1 MLTLPVRRT
10 ARWLGLG
17 RALLKVHSLRAQT
30 LRGAVTMA
38 RARAQML
45 PRILNARPIQAG
57 DGPVEVHMLLHHQ
70 RILEG
75 IWALYSFAHF
85 SQAGCQ
91 IFVHS
96 DGSLT
101 EADTRQL
108 QQVLPGAHVIERPEA
123 DQRVEGRLRE
133 LGLSRSLQFRDSLVF
148 ALKLFDPFFFGDHSS
163 FVLLDSDVL
172 FFRRPT
178 EVIAEL
184 IDPDSLEPL
193 SLYSPDNG
201 FRYCLSAETLQEVLG
216 QQCIVNFNPGVLRAR
231 RAVLD
236 LAFVEDCLQRA
247 EFWGSGTRPHYY
259 AELTLWA
266 MQLTNAGAH
275 QLPPTYAITPPLDGL
290 PPVSGHYCG
299 GGYPATWFY
308 SRGLPRLAG
317 ELGLEQTR
325 QH

>member
-1 MLTLPVRRT
+1 MLTVPVRRT
-10 ARWLGLG
+10 ARWLGVG
-17 RALLKVHSLRAQT
+17 RALLKVRGLHALT
-30 LRGAVTMA
+30 VRGAVSVA
-38 RARAQML
+38 RGKTHVL
-45 PRILNARPIQAG
+45 PRILRARPIPTG

-75 IWALYSFAHF
+75 IWALYSFAYF
-85 SQAGCQ
+85 SQVKCQ

-101 EADTRQL
+101 DADAGRL
-108 QQVLPGAHVIERPEA
+108 QRVLPGVQVISRTES
-123 DQRVEGRLRE
+123 DQRVEHRLRE
-133 LGLSRSLQFRDSLVF
+133 LGLARSLQFRDSLVF

-163 FVLLDSDVL
+163 FILLDSDVL
-172 FFRRPT
+172 FFRRPA
-178 EVIAEL
+178 EVLPAL
-184 IDPDSLEPL
+184 ADPSCDDAI

-201 FRYCLSAETLQEVLG
+201 FRYCLSAETLQAILG
-216 QQCIVNFNPGVLRAR
+216 QPCIASFNPGVVRAR

-236 LAFVEDCLQRA
+236 LPFVEQCLQRA

-266 MQLTNAGAH
+266 MQLTTAGARS
-275 QLPPTYAITPPLDGL
+275 LPPTYAITPPLDGP

-308 SRGLPRLAG
+308 SRGLPQLAR
-317 ELGLEQTR
+317 EFGLDQIGQR
-325 QH
+325 